1 MSTPTNQCSCILGV
15 CPHPLTSVL
24 DCRCVCVSG
33 RTAADG
39 KSCVNETGFLIVGGK
54 KKIRFLSANPFSR
67 PPPFKTIN
75 RRLRNVMA
83 LDIDFESHIIYFADS
98 TRRAAIKAVYLNGTG
113 MRVVIGGM

>member
-1 MSTPTNQCSCILGV
+1 M
-15 CPHPLTSVL
+15 
-24 DCRCVCVSG
+24 SG

-67 PPPFKTIN
+67 PPSFKTIN

-113 MRVVIGGM
+113 MRVVIAGMYTEDIHVSFWIRIVSSRFQLDVSLSLT